1 MTVKEISDL
10 CGVSQQSIRNW
21 CAKNNV
27 AKERN
32 ARTKA
37 SYVIDDITKQA
48 IIEHYSN
55 MGANRETQE
64 GKERTKEGNAR
75 TKAACA
81 TDDITNQAI
90 IGHYSNMSA
99 NRETQDGK
107 ERTKDVFS
115 LIEKL
120 QTQLTEK
127 DAQYIELLKAEQDRN
142 KELTETIQK
151 QADTIQQLSAQL
163 TAAQQ
168 IQAGTVKALLT
179 EQNKQEHETSQQE
192 TVIVPKSETKQGFF
206 SRLFKKKNK

>member
-1 MTVKEISDL
+1 MTVKEISDI

-37 SYVIDDITKQA
+37 S
-48 IIEHYSN
+48 
-55 MGANRETQE
+55 
-64 GKERTKEGNAR
+64 
-75 TKAACA
+75 CA

-90 IGHYSNMSA
+90 IGHYSNISA

-127 DAQYIELLKAEQDRN
+127 DAQYIELLKTEQDRN

-151 QADTIQQLSAQL
+151 QADIIQQLSAQL

-192 TVIVPKSETKQGFF
+192 AVTVPESETKQGFF

>member
-1 MTVKEISDL
+1 
-10 CGVSQQSIRNW
+10 
-21 CAKNNV
+21 
-27 AKERN
+27 
-32 ARTKA
+32 
-37 SYVIDDITKQA
+37 
-48 IIEHYSN
+48 
-55 MGANRETQE
+55 
-64 GKERTKEGNAR
+64 
-75 TKAACA
+75 
-81 TDDITNQAI
+81 
-90 IGHYSNMSA
+90 MSA

-127 DAQYIELLKAEQDRN
+127 DAQYIELLKAEQNRN
-142 KELTETIQK
+142 KELIETIQK

-192 TVIVPKSETKQGFF
+192 TVIVPESETKQGFF